1 MWEVVH
7 LELIYMVHLPG
18 IIGAIRHCG
27 SFNSAQETHPSSGE
41 TKQASLPFI
50 PLSGRLKKAIKE
62 RRSISTPRVPL
73 VRLRPTEFW
82 NKYHEKGRKGGVR
95 VITHL
100 IIDVRFVRWL
110 ILPIFPSILATSNF
124 TKINAKSECF
134 SSFRHH
140 HCEVAF
146 LQSRYFAWVATMN
159 HEVRKQPH
167 INSSRSNVVG

>member
-1 MWEVVH
+1 MPRK
-7 LELIYMVHLPG
+7 L
-18 IIGAIRHCG
+18 
-27 SFNSAQETHPSSGE
+27 
-41 TKQASLPFI
+41 I
-50 PLSGRLKKAIKE
+50 PLRE
-62 RRSISTPRVPL
+62 RPSIPSIHSTFGAVEKSNQGEEIHLDAVPL

-82 NKYHEKGRKGGVR
+82 NKYHDSRERERGKVY

-134 SSFRHH
+134 SFFRHH

-146 LQSRYFAWVATMN
+146 LQSRYFAWVATTMN

-167 INSSRSNVVG
+167 INSSRSNVVGWKGLYYLFVILVSQ